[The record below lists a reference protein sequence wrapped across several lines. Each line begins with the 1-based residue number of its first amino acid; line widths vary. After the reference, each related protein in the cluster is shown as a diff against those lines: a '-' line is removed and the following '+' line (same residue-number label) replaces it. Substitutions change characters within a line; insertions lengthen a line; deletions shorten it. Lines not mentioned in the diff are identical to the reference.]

1 MKVQFS
7 RTKIFRSIKTVEH
20 PFELQIVDLQS
31 IDFELIDLDDT
42 AADRVVGGSATIA
55 GSLEAGGT
63 CFSCE
68 APRYPRRHQRRHPG
82 RSPRVIPLITAEN
95 QPTPATGRFASQEAY
110 EAYLN
115 SPDFNPDTLLVI

>member
-1 MKVQFS
+1 
-7 RTKIFRSIKTVEH
+7 VEH

-42 AADRVVGGSATIA
+42 AATQVVGGSATIA
-55 GSLEAGGT
+55 GSFESGGT
-63 CFSCE
+63 CFLCE
-68 APRYPRRHQRRHPG
+68 SPRSPRSPRRRPR

-115 SPDFNPDTLLVI
+115 SPDFDPEMLKVI

>member
-1 MKVQFS
+1 M
-7 RTKIFRSIKTVEH
+7 EH

-42 AADRVVGGSATIA
+42 AAIRVVGGSATIA
-55 GSLEAGGT
+55 GSLEAGGN
-63 CFSCE
+63 CFLCE
-68 APRYPRRHQRRHPG
+68 SPRSPRSSRRRPR

-95 QPTPATGRFASQEAY
+95 QPTPATGRFASQAAY

-115 SPDFNPDTLLVI
+115 SPDFDPEMLKVI

>member
-1 MKVQFS
+1 
-7 RTKIFRSIKTVEH
+7 VEH

-42 AADRVVGGSATIA
+42 AASRVVGGSATIA
-55 GSLEAGGT
+55 GSFESGGT
-63 CFSCE
+63 CFLCE
-68 APRYPRRHQRRHPG
+68 SPRSPRSPRRHPR

-95 QPTPATGRFASQEAY
+95 QPTPATTGRFASQAAY

-115 SPDFNPDTLLVI
+115 SPDFDPEMLKVI